1 MRQINVG
8 EVLES
13 LGLEYSERSAEAN
26 ALCPA
31 HFARTGRED
40 HSPSWWINLE
50 SGMHICFSCG
60 YKGNIL
66 HLVCDVL
73 QFYTKT
79 AEGVVYDYRAAEEWL
94 AGKIEVSPERLLE
107 IVRALPNYVE
117 SYPKPVPMS
126 EARLVLFTEPPQE
139 ALDSRNITAESAQA
153 YGDLWDPK
161 KSAWVLPLR
170 DPYLNE
176 LMGWQE
182 KGTVQRTFFNRP
194 TGLQKSK
201 TLFGVQNQQEDLVV
215 VVESPL
221 DCLRLFSAGFTS
233 AVAICGS
240 APSVEQIRLLRYS
253 DRIIAA
259 FDTDTAGKKASK
271 EMLEFARKYGLNLSY
286 FNYGSTGKKDPGDL
300 TDDEIA
306 WGIHNA
312 KSSVLGEKAYV

>member
-13 LGLEYSERSAEAN
+13 LGMDYDTRSHEAN

-31 HFARTGRED
+31 HLARTGRED

-50 SGMHICFSCG
+50 SGMHLCFSCG

-66 HLVCDVL
+66 HLVCDVM
-73 QFYTKT
+73 QFYTKI
-79 AEGVVYDYRAAEEWL
+79 ADSFVYDYRAAEEWL
-94 AGKIEVSPERLLE
+94 AGTIEVSPEKLME

-126 EARLVLFTEPPQE
+126 EARLVLFTEPPQD
-139 ALDSRNITAESAQA
+139 ALDGRNITAESAQA
-153 YGDLWDPK
+153 YGVLWDPK
-161 KSAWVLPLR
+161 KANWVLPLR
-170 DPYLNE
+170 DPHLND

-182 KGTVQRTFFNRP
+182 KGTLQRTFFNRP

-201 TLFGVQNQQEDLVV
+201 TLFGVQNQQKDLVV

-221 DCLRLFSAGFTS
+221 DCLRLFSAGFRS
-233 AVAICGS
+233 AVAICG
-240 APSVEQIRLLRYS
+240 AIPSTEQVRLLRYS

-259 FDTDTAGKKASK
+259 FDNDAAGKKASK